1 MIVEIESVYGD
12 SLLHGRKMTLS
23 EIKNLT
29 NKVLNMV
36 SEQEFIE
43 VFCNKTG
50 CEVLDY
56 QSDVNVDYIIDLD
69 THKIYKPRY

>member
-23 EIKNLT
+23 EIDKMM
-29 NKVLNMV
+29 KEVLNV
-36 SEQEFIE
+36 ASEKEFIE

-50 CEVLDY
+50 CEVLGY
-56 QSDVNVDYIIDLD
+56 QSDVYVDYIIDLD
-69 THKIYKPRY
+69 THIVYKPRY